1 MGYREAAVVERY
13 EEPVARVT
21 FRVRHRS
28 WAWLSAALVGA
39 SVGIWL
45 AVVALNPANDTTLVT
60 AGMLGPMVCFGAA
73 FYAMCAGA
81 GAVEM
86 TVARRARGGFDV
98 VLKRQW
104 GFLPWTAPLSFAA
117 SSAPSLATRW
127 ETGWS
132 SGKSGPSVHYRH
144 ASLVVMSGEAAI
156 ALPTMR
162 APSRRVGKERVA
174 ELAANVEAAMQR
186 YREEV
191 AALPRAKASSG
202 PRDEDETASLIGSS
216 DSAVSLAA
224 GIAALAVL
232 AVATALGGAAYAL
245 PVSRVATVCCALVV
259 PVLFGGIGLVSIAV
273 FQGRT
278 LHLKRKRLE
287 DFELIEVADYAYF
300 GPRGMRGKTLSRGFA
315 YRIVER
321 TAGEEERTVYAL
333 VDAKT
338 NETVHEDAE
347 QSVVRR
353 YGRALGGVETKKS
366 RA

>member
-1 MGYREAAVVERY
+1 
-13 EEPVARVT
+13 
-21 FRVRHRS
+21 
-28 WAWLSAALVGA
+28 
-39 SVGIWL
+39 
-45 AVVALNPANDTTLVT
+45 
-60 AGMLGPMVCFGAA
+60 
-73 FYAMCAGA
+73 
-81 GAVEM
+81 
-86 TVARRARGGFDV
+86 
-98 VLKRQW
+98 
-104 GFLPWTAPLSFAA
+104 LPWTAPLSFAA
-117 SSAPSLATRW
+117 SSAPSLVTRW
-127 ETGWS
+127 ETGWT
-132 SGKSGPSVHYRH
+132 SGKGPSVRYRH

-338 NETVHEDAE
+338 NETVHEDSE
-347 QSVVRR
+347 ESVVRR
-353 YGRALGGVETKKS
+353 YGRALGGVETKR